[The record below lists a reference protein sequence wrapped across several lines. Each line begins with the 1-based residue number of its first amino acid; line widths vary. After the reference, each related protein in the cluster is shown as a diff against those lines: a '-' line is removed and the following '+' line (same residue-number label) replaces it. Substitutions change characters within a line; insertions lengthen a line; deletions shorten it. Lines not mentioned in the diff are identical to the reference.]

1 MIDDQKI
8 IRVKF
13 GQGAPGTL
21 EAETFGFKGAACE
34 EVMAKVMQNVGEQ
47 VSAKHT
53 DDYYE
58 DPDPQKEV
66 QVE

>member
-13 GQGAPGTL
+13 GTGEPGTL
-21 EAETFGFKGAACE
+21 EAETFGFKGTACE
-34 EVMAKVMQNVGEQ
+34 EVMANVMRNVGEQ
-47 VSAKHT
+47 ISAKHT

-58 DPDPQKEV
+58 DPDPQQER